1 MTSVGAH
8 EAIGRIVDGV
18 RADLPGLVDRA
29 VGRIR
34 AEVLVYARA
43 EVVPVEAL
51 EFSVGRNLDFI
62 LAGLTGATPTA
73 LQVAEET
80 GRTRAVQGA
89 PLADILSAYR
99 LGFVELWAAVVET
112 ARGMPGVPDEVLT
125 DLAGSVFELHNT
137 YCDVVIG
144 AYRDEAQQLVRAQE
158 RERAVLVEAVLT
170 GSAAHG
176 TLWEVAQALRLP
188 VEGAFVVVAAR
199 ADLGRDPMPRI
210 ESALAARDV
219 GSVWRLENDMSL
231 GVLSLGEAA
240 RNAAALEVLGRH
252 AEGPVGVS
260 PVFASLRQAAW
271 AARLARLAA
280 ANLTAPGV
288 EQFRDRPLD
297 VLLAAAP
304 QAALEASRAVL
315 GGIGS
320 LPEEDRQLLLATF
333 DAWVEAK
340 GSANDAAAVLF
351 CHPNTVR
358 YRLRRIEAETGRDL
372 SAPADIAELVA
383 AARAW
388 SRLPHGT

>member
-1 MTSVGAH
+1 MTATARTEV
-8 EAIGRIVDGV
+8 IGRVVDGV
-18 RADLPGLVDRA
+18 RADLPALVDRA
-29 VGRIR
+29 VKRIQTEVPVYGRS
-34 AEVLVYARA
+34 
-43 EVVPVEAL
+43 EVVPLVDLQA
-51 EFSVGRNLDFI
+51 SVGRNLAYI
-62 LAGLTGATPTA
+62 LDGLSGTAPTDLRA
-73 LQVAEET
+73 PAET
-80 GRTRAVQGA
+80 GRARAVQGT

-99 LGFVELWAAVVET
+99 LGFVEVWTAVVAT
-112 ARGMPGVPDEVLT
+112 ARGLPDVPDQVIT
-125 DLAGSVFELHNT
+125 DLAGSVFELHND
-137 YCDVVIG
+137 YCDALIG

-188 VEGAFVVVAAR
+188 LEGAFVVVAAR
-199 ADLGRDPMPRI
+199 AELGHDPMPRV
-210 ESALAARDV
+210 ETALAAQDV
-219 GSVWRLENDMSL
+219 GSVWRLETDVSL
-231 GVLSLGEAA
+231 GVLSLGERS

-271 AARLARLAA
+271 AARLARLAV
-280 ANLTAPGV
+280 ANVSRVGV
-288 EQFRDRPLD
+288 EQFRDQPLD

-315 GGIGS
+315 GGILT
-320 LPEEDRQLLLATF
+320 LPDEDRDLLLATF

-340 GSANDAAAVLF
+340 ASANDAAAVLF

-372 SAPADIAELVA
+372 GAPADIAELVA

-388 SRLPHGT
+388 SQLPHRT